1 MGKTKYTREERSRFN
16 QYYSYLFSKFK
27 DITPHDVR
35 VNDAVKGNGAY
46 FNNFKSKLSTFL
58 QKGFPIDYRPTKSH
72 PTLLL
77 HAVGMT
83 VGNSPM
89 YMSGVIREIIPTHKD
104 IIMLLLDKG
113 ADVNEVNIRGDNAL
127 MLAASRPEI
136 YNKNEDG
143 LYIIKQ
149 LIDKTHDI
157 NLKSSEGNSAVD
169 IQIERNLV
177 LSLTYDTKADFRVTK
192 MLLDAGAEPSSE
204 YIKRL
209 EKQVA
214 ERGNS
219 TFTLDKEIVQNI
231 TVILEYL
238 DTYLEHKSELQTRTT
253 NVIQNFYEYEL

>member
-1 MGKTKYTREERSRFN
+1 MNIIKFIKSTCNKYEFSTCFIFFEMGQQQSFGIQQENIGDLQEFITKKAFEEMKVDTSFRHLTIS
-16 QYYSYLFSKFK
+16 
-27 DITPHDVR
+27 
-35 VNDAVKGNGAY
+35 
-46 FNNFKSKLSTFL
+46 
-58 QKGFPIDYRPTKSH
+58 
-72 PTLLL
+72 
-77 HAVGMT
+77 
-83 VGNSPM
+83 
-89 YMSGVIREIIPTHKD
+89 E
-104 IIMLLLDKG
+104 
-113 ADVNEVNIRGDNAL
+113 
-127 MLAASRPEI
+127 
-136 YNKNEDG
+136 
-143 LYIIKQ
+143 KQ